1 MRRIILL
8 GILAG
13 LAATA
18 AVADGTKSVSGQLKS
33 IKGKTLEI
41 QKIGLLKRNAGV
53 VEIEMDDGTK
63 VTGQLVPG
71 VHTKVK
77 YREEKDKKIAIEI
90 EARPEYASKE
100 AKKAAEQT
108 RK

>member
-13 LAATA
+13 FAATA
-18 AVADGTKSVSGQLKS
+18 AVADGTKSISGQLKS
-33 IKGKTLEI
+33 IKDKTLAI
-41 QKIGLLKRNAGV
+41 QKIGLLSKSADAI
-53 VEIEMDDGTK
+53 EIEMDDATK

-71 VHTKVK
+71 VHIKVK
-77 YREEKDKKIAIEI
+77 YREQDGRKMAIEI

>member
-18 AVADGTKSVSGQLKS
+18 ATADGTKSISGQLKS
-33 IKGKTLEI
+33 IKGKTLAI
-41 QKIGLLKRNAGV
+41 QKIGLLSKSADAI
-53 VEIEMDDGTK
+53 EIEMNDATK

-71 VHTKVK
+71 VHVKLK
-77 YREEKDKKIAIEI
+77 YREEGGKKIAIEI

>member
-13 LAATA
+13 LAATV
-18 AVADGTKSVSGQLKS
+18 AVADGTKSVTGQLKS
-33 IKGKTLEI
+33 IKDKTLEI
-41 QKIGLLKRNAGV
+41 QKIGLLKKNAGV
-53 VEIEMDDGTK
+53 VQIEMDDATK

-77 YREEKDKKIAIEI
+77 YREESGKKIAIEV

>member
-8 GILAG
+8 VILAG
-13 LAATA
+13 LTATA
-18 AVADGTKSVSGQLKS
+18 VVADGTKSVTGQLKG

-41 QKIGLLKRNAGV
+41 QKIGLLKKNAGV
-53 VEIEMDDGTK
+53 VEIEMDDATK
-63 VTGQLVPG
+63 VSGQLVPG

-77 YREEKDKKIAIEI
+77 YREENGKKIAIEI

-108 RK
+108 PK

>member
-1 MRRIILL
+1 MRRLILV
-8 GILAG
+8 GIFAG
-13 LAATA
+13 LIATA
-18 AVADGTKSVSGQLKS
+18 ALGQGTKSVTGQLKS
-33 IKGKTLEI
+33 IKGKALEI
-41 QKIGLLKRNAGV
+41 QKIGLLHKDAGV
-53 VEIEMDDGTK
+53 VEIEMNDATK

-77 YREEKDKKIAIEI
+77 YREESGKKIAIEI

-100 AKKAAEQT
+100 AKKAAGQM

>member
-8 GILAG
+8 GILVG

-18 AVADGTKSVSGQLKS
+18 VAAGGTKSVTGQLKS
-33 IKGKTLEI
+33 ITGKTLQI
-41 QKIGLLKRNAGV
+41 QKIGLLKKNAGV
-53 VEIEMDDGTK
+53 VEIEMDDATK

-77 YREEKDKKIAIEI
+77 YREENGKKIAVEI

>member
-1 MRRIILL
+1 MRRIIFL
-8 GILAG
+8 GLLAG

-18 AVADGTKSVSGQLKS
+18 AVAGGTRSVTGQLKS

-41 QKIGLLKRNAGV
+41 QKIGLLSKNAGV
-53 VEIEMDDGTK
+53 VEIEMDDATK

-77 YREEKDKKIAIEI
+77 YREESGRKIAIEI

-100 AKKAAEQT
+100 AKKAAQQT